1 MIIIICKSSLKLR
14 AIIAYVNQVIIVSFA
29 LSIAWGFGDPHYEN
43 MDRMNYTFNGCGEF
57 MFLDTDNSA
66 VQIQVRF
73 SQATGAGLGTVI
85 SAIVLK
91 LAGVSPI
98 QINLNLGGM

>member
-1 MIIIICKSSLKLR
+1 
-14 AIIAYVNQVIIVSFA
+14 VSFA

-73 SQATGAGLGTVI
+73 SQATGAGFGTVI
-85 SAIVLK
+85 SAVVVK